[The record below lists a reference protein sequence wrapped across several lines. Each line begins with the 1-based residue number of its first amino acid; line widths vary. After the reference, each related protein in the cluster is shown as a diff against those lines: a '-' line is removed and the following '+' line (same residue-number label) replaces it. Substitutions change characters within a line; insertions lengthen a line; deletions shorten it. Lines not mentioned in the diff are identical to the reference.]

1 MQSIDLSKPGEKK
14 KLIGAAILGV
24 VAIVILYWALIGFD
38 SGTSTPTARPA
49 PTPAQQARPVQS
61 TARNARTAT
70 TEIIGYQAFTP
81 IVYRPSS
88 YNAPEARRNIFA
100 YFEPPPQQA
109 TVVSTPTPT
118 PTPPPPILLAS
129 ISPLNVF
136 ARTADFKLELAGD
149 KFTPAMRVYIDGR
162 ELPTVYKNP
171 QQLSTTVPASFISAP
186 GERVVLVRT
195 PDNQLFSNP
204 LQISVADPPKPNYVY
219 VGIIGRPNRV
229 DDVAL
234 VQERNNRNIVNVLR
248 GDILSG
254 RFRVTS
260 ISEKELVLTDT
271 TLRIKHTIAMSEP
284 DRGSGPLTR
293 PTPRVESED
302 DEP

>member
-1 MQSIDLSKPGEKK
+1 
-14 KLIGAAILGV
+14 
-24 VAIVILYWALIGFD
+24 
-38 SGTSTPTARPA
+38 
-49 PTPAQQARPVQS
+49 
-61 TARNARTAT
+61 
-70 TEIIGYQAFTP
+70 
-81 IVYRPSS
+81 
-88 YNAPEARRNIFA
+88 
-100 YFEPPPQQA
+100 
-109 TVVSTPTPT
+109 
-118 PTPPPPILLAS
+118 
-129 ISPLNVF
+129 
-136 ARTADFKLELAGD
+136 
-149 KFTPAMRVYIDGR
+149 MRVYIDGR